1 MKNARPI
8 RCLVTAGP
16 TREHLDP
23 VRFLS
28 NPSSGK
34 MGYAL
39 AAAAKETGWRVDLV
53 SGPVALPPP
62 EGVKLTRVTTAAE
75 MLRAV
80 KKLFPQCDVLL
91 MCAAVSDFRP
101 KKTFAHKVKKG
112 KAALVIEFEPT
123 VDILKTVAARKRPG
137 QLVVGF
143 AAETKNVE
151 VYARKKLR
159 EKNLDFIIA
168 NQVGRAGSGFEA
180 DQNAVVLISRDG
192 TQAKFGPAKKTKLA
206 IKLVAHLRAK
216 MHGKETICLSALP
229 SDPPFLKAML
239 KLAKPRDFSA
249 LKAELV
255 K

>member
-1 MKNARPI
+1 MKTSRPI

-39 AAAAKETGWRVDLV
+39 AVAAKEAGWQVDLV

-75 MLRAV
+75 MFRTV
-80 KKLFPQCDVLL
+80 EKLFSKCDVLL

-101 KKTFAHKVKKG
+101 KKAFKHKVKKG
-112 KAALVIEFEPT
+112 HADLVVEFEPT
-123 VDILKTVAARKRPG
+123 VDILKNVAARKRPD

-143 AAETKNVE
+143 AAETQNIE
-151 VYARKKLR
+151 ACARKKLK
-159 EKNLDFIIA
+159 EKDLDFIIA
-168 NQVGRAGSGFEA
+168 NQVGRAGTGFAA
-180 DQNAVVLISRDG
+180 DQNAVIVLGRDG
-192 TQAKFGPAKKTKLA
+192 SRKKYGRAGKMKLA
-206 IKLVAHLRAK
+206 REVIGSLQAA
-216 MHGKETICLSALP
+216 TTQLS
-229 SDPPFLKAML
+229 PP
-239 KLAKPRDFSA
+239 
-249 LKAELV
+249 
-255 K
+255 